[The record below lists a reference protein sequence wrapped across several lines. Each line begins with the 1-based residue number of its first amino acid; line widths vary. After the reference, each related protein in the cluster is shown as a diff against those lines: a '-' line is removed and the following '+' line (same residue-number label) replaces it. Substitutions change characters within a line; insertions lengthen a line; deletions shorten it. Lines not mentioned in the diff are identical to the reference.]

1 MPEPVR
7 ADWIEN
13 PIDAF
18 VLRGMEEFGLEPAPP
33 ADRATLLR
41 RVTFDLTGLP
51 PSPEDVEAFLADTE
65 PGAFERVVDRLLD
78 SPHYGERWGRHWL
91 DVVRY
96 ADSDGYEY
104 DDARPHAWRYRD
116 WVIDALN
123 ADMPYDRF
131 VREQVA
137 GDELSPDDPEALVA
151 TGLHRLG
158 PLRLNAGN
166 QDEEKN
172 RQEVL
177 TEMTDMIGSAFLGL
191 TIGCARC
198 HDHKFDPIPQADYFR
213 LQAFF
218 AGTESRDLSIAS
230 EPEQREYE
238 ERMDRWKATSDRLR
252 KELRALDESGSGED
266 PARRDLLVA
275 EIDAHNAIKPEPPAG
290 IMTVSEVESPAPAT
304 FILFQGEP
312 GRHLDEV
319 APQFPGAIHG
329 PALVPISATSERPG
343 TAGRRASLAR
353 WLGDPSHPLTAR
365 VMVNRLWQ
373 HHFGRG
379 LVATPNNF
387 GIMGDPP
394 THPELLDWL
403 AVEFAEGG
411 FRLKAMHR
419 LMVTSATYRQSSRAS
434 DQSLEE
440 DPDNLLLS
448 RMPRRRLE
456 AEVLRDGV
464 LAVAGTLNRTRGGPG
479 VRLPLEPEVASQV
492 YKGNWEPTPDPDEY
506 TRRSIYLFVKRN
518 IPLPFMEAFD
528 APDTLV
534 SCGER
539 NISIHAG
546 QALALLNSA
555 LLDEQSRNFAGRL
568 LAEVGPDP
576 DRLAGRA
583 IEVALSRPP
592 RPEERERAHLFLE
605 GQAALL
611 EVEGVSWDTEGSPL
625 PEGVT
630 PALAAA
636 LSDLCLVL
644 MNLDEFL
651 YVD

>member
-1 MPEPVR
+1 MPQPMLI
-7 ADWIEN
+7 DWVKN

-18 VLRGMEEFGLEPAPP
+18 ILRGMEEFGLEPAPST
-33 ADRATLLR
+33 DRATLLR
-41 RVTFDLTGLP
+41 RVSFDLTGLP
-51 PSPEDVEAFLADTE
+51 PTPEDVEAFLGDSKPDAY
-65 PGAFERVVDRLLD
+65 ERVVDRLLN

-104 DDARPHAWRYRD
+104 DDARPHSWRYRD
-116 WVIDALN
+116 WVINALN
-123 ADMPYDRF
+123 DDLPYDRF
-131 VREQVA
+131 VLEQVA
-137 GDELSPDDPEALVA
+137 GDELSPDDPIAHVA

-166 QDEEKN
+166 QEEEKN

-218 AGTESRDLSIAS
+218 AGTEFRDLSLAS
-230 EPEQREYE
+230 DSEQRAFD
-238 ERMDRWKATSDRLR
+238 ERLERWKSRRDRLR
-252 KELRALDESGSGED
+252 KELRSLDESGSGED
-266 PARRDLLVA
+266 PARRDELVTA
-275 EIDAHNAIKPEPPAG
+275 IDAHDATKPEPPAG
-290 IMTVSEVESPAPAT
+290 VMTVSEVESHAPPT
-304 FILFQGEP
+304 FILFRGEP
-312 GRHLDEV
+312 GHHLDQV
-319 APQFPGAIHG
+319 DPQFPGAING
-329 PALVPISATSERPG
+329 PDPHRMSKTAAQSG

-353 WLGDPSHPLTAR
+353 WLADPSHPLTAR

-387 GIMGDPP
+387 GIMGEPP
-394 THPELLDWL
+394 THPDLLDWL

-419 LMVTSATYRQSSRAS
+419 LMVTSATYRQSSKGS
-434 DQSLEE
+434 DQGLEE

-456 AEVLRDGV
+456 AEVLRDQI
-464 LAVAGTLNRTRGGPG
+464 LAVAGTLNRTPGGPG
-479 VRLPLEPEVASQV
+479 VRLPLEPEVANQV
-492 YKGNWEPTPDPDEY
+492 YKGRWEPTPDPDEY

-546 QALALLNSA
+546 QALALLNSS
-555 LLDEQSRNFAGRL
+555 LLDEQSRNFARRL

-576 DRLAGRA
+576 DLLADRA
-583 IEVALSRPP
+583 IEFALSRPA
-592 RPEERERAHLFLE
+592 RPEERARARQFLE
-605 GQAALL
+605 GQTALL
-611 EVEGVSWDTEGSPL
+611 EAEAEAKAPVPSLRSEGVD
-625 PEGVT
+625 
-630 PALAAA
+630 PALCAA